1 MLQNIKII
9 DLAVVESLDLNL
21 DHGMSV
27 LTGETGAGKSIL
39 LTAVGLALGD
49 RADSDYIRP
58 DCKRA
63 EINLEFDITDALIA
77 QKWLEENDLDDDQQ
91 CLIRRVISHVGP
103 SKSYINNRPVTLQLL
118 QQLSKNL
125 VEIHGQHAHL
135 KLLQPEE
142 QRSLLDAFANTS
154 ALAND
159 LASLHQKWHTTND
172 KINNQRKDQ
181 QQFAERTELLQF
193 QLNELQQLDLEHFDY
208 EKINTEH
215 ARLANIEQILST
227 GQEQLHNLFENEQQ
241 SAIAI
246 INQSLTKLS
255 PLLNIAPDL
264 EEITTLLTD
273 AQLQVSEAS
282 QSLNR
287 FLEAQE
293 IDPQKLINLDEQL
306 DIIHTLCRKHAISP
320 EEIPPKAEQLSTEL
334 NTLIENDNQI
344 EHLITTLSDLESQYH
359 PLADRLT
366 EQRQK
371 GATELQAIITSLIK
385 NLGMDH
391 GEFMIKCA
399 PLPANIL
406 TAHGKENITF
416 LVSPNPGLPAKSIAK
431 IASGGEL
438 SRISLAIQVA
448 TSHDKTIPTMI
459 FDEVDS
465 GIGGSVAEIVGQR
478 LRQLGKKRQVICVT
492 HLPQV
497 AAQSH
502 HHLFVSKEHSIDVTA
517 SNITALTTKQRIEEI
532 ARMLGGITITQQT
545 LAHAEEMLQSDS
557 E

>member
-1 MLQNIKII
+1 M

-39 LTAVGLALGD
+39 LTALGLALGD

-58 DCKRA
+58 GCKRA
-63 EINLEFDITDALIA
+63 EINLEFDLTDALIA
-77 QKWLEENDLDDDQQ
+77 QKWLKENDLDDDQH
-91 CLIRRVISHVGP
+91 CLIRRIISHEGP

-154 ALAND
+154 TLVNNI
-159 LASLHQKWHTTND
+159 ASLHQQWQTTNN
-172 KINNQRKDQ
+172 KINNQLKDQ
-181 QQFAERTELLQF
+181 QHFSERTELLQF
-193 QLNELQQLDLEHFDY
+193 QLHELQQLDLEHFDY

-215 ARLANIEQILST
+215 GRLANIEQILST
-227 GQEQLHNLFENEQQ
+227 GQEQLHHLFENEQQ

-255 PLLNIAPDL
+255 PLLDITPEL
-264 EEITTLLTD
+264 EGITTLLTD

-293 IDPQKLINLDEQL
+293 IDPQKLLDLEEQL
-306 DIIHTLCRKHAISP
+306 GIIHTLCRKHAISP
-320 EEIPPKAEQLSTEL
+320 EEIPLKAEQLNTEL
-334 NTLIENDNQI
+334 NLLIKNDNQI
-344 EHLITTLSDLESQYH
+344 EHLNITLNDLESHYRL
-359 PLADRLT
+359 LADSLT

-371 GATELQAIITSLIK
+371 GAIELQEIITSLIK

-391 GEFMIKCA
+391 GEFMIECT
-399 PLPANIL
+399 PLPTHSIS
-406 TAHGKENITF
+406 AHGKENITF
-416 LVSPNPGLPAKSIAK
+416 LVSANPGLPAKSITK

-465 GIGGSVAEIVGQR
+465 GIGGGVAEIVGQR
-478 LRQLGKKRQVICVT
+478 LRQLGEKRQVICVT

-497 AAQSH
+497 ASQSH

-517 SNITALTTKQRIEEI
+517 SNITALTTAQRIEEI
-532 ARMLGGITITQQT
+532 ARMLGGVTITEQT
-545 LAHAEEMLQSDS
+545 LAHAEEMLQGNS
-557 E
+557 

>member
-1 MLQNIKII
+1 MLQNIKIM

-39 LTAVGLALGD
+39 LTALGLALGD

-58 DCKRA
+58 GCKRA
-63 EINLEFDITDALIA
+63 EINLEFDLTDALIA
-77 QKWLEENDLDDDQQ
+77 QKWLKENDLDDDQH
-91 CLIRRVISHVGP
+91 CLIRRIISHEGP

-154 ALAND
+154 TLVNNI
-159 LASLHQKWHTTND
+159 ASLHQQWQTTNN
-172 KINNQRKDQ
+172 KINNQLKDQ
-181 QQFAERTELLQF
+181 QHFSERTELLQF
-193 QLNELQQLDLEHFDY
+193 QLHELQQLDLEHFDY

-215 ARLANIEQILST
+215 GRLANIEQILST
-227 GQEQLHNLFENEQQ
+227 GQEQLHHLFENEQQ

-255 PLLNIAPDL
+255 PLLDITPEL
-264 EEITTLLTD
+264 EGITTLLTD

-293 IDPQKLINLDEQL
+293 IDPQKLLNLEEQL
-306 DIIHTLCRKHAISP
+306 GIIHTLCRKHAISP
-320 EEIPPKAEQLSTEL
+320 EEIPLKAEQLNTEL
-334 NTLIENDNQI
+334 NLLIKNDNQI
-344 EHLITTLSDLESQYH
+344 EHLNITLNDLESHYRL
-359 PLADRLT
+359 LADSLT

-371 GATELQAIITSLIK
+371 GAIELQEIITSLIK

-391 GEFMIKCA
+391 GEFMIECT
-399 PLPANIL
+399 PLPTHSIS
-406 TAHGKENITF
+406 AHGKENITF
-416 LVSPNPGLPAKSIAK
+416 LVSANPGLPAKSITK

-465 GIGGSVAEIVGQR
+465 GIGGGVAEIVGQR
-478 LRQLGKKRQVICVT
+478 LRQLGEKRQVICVT

-497 AAQSH
+497 ASQSH

-517 SNITALTTKQRIEEI
+517 SNITALTTAQRIEEI
-532 ARMLGGITITQQT
+532 ARMLGGVTITEQT
-545 LAHAEEMLQSDS
+545 LAHAEEMLQGNS
-557 E
+557 

>member
-1 MLQNIKII
+1 M

-39 LTAVGLALGD
+39 LTALGLALGD

-58 DCKRA
+58 GCKRA
-63 EINLEFDITDALIA
+63 EINLEFDLTDALIA
-77 QKWLEENDLDDDQQ
+77 QKWLKENDLDDDQH
-91 CLIRRVISHVGP
+91 CLIRRIISHEGP

-154 ALAND
+154 TLVNNI
-159 LASLHQKWHTTND
+159 ASLHQQWQTTND
-172 KINNQRKDQ
+172 KINNQLKDQ
-181 QQFAERTELLQF
+181 QHFSERTELLQF
-193 QLNELQQLDLEHFDY
+193 QLHELQQLDLEHFDY

-215 ARLANIEQILST
+215 GRLANIEQILST
-227 GQEQLHNLFENEQQ
+227 GQEQLHHLFENEQQ

-255 PLLNIAPDL
+255 PLLDITPEL
-264 EEITTLLTD
+264 EGITTLLTD

-293 IDPQKLINLDEQL
+293 IDPQKLLDLEEQL
-306 DIIHTLCRKHAISP
+306 GIIHTLCRKHAISP
-320 EEIPPKAEQLSTEL
+320 EEIPLKAEQLNTEL
-334 NTLIENDNQI
+334 NLLIKNDNQI
-344 EHLITTLSDLESQYH
+344 EHLNITLNDLESHYRL
-359 PLADRLT
+359 LADSLT

-371 GATELQAIITSLIK
+371 GAIELQEIITSLIK

-391 GEFMIKCA
+391 GEFMIECT
-399 PLPANIL
+399 PLPTHSIS
-406 TAHGKENITF
+406 AHGKENITF
-416 LVSPNPGLPAKSIAK
+416 LVSANPGLPAKSITK

-465 GIGGSVAEIVGQR
+465 GIGGGVAEIVGQR
-478 LRQLGKKRQVICVT
+478 LRQLGEKRQVICVT

-497 AAQSH
+497 ASQSH

-517 SNITALTTKQRIEEI
+517 SNITALTTAQRIEEI
-532 ARMLGGITITQQT
+532 ARMLGGVTITEQT
-545 LAHAEEMLQSDS
+545 LAHAEEMLQGNS
-557 E
+557 

>member
-1 MLQNIKII
+1 MLQNIKIM

-39 LTAVGLALGD
+39 LTALGLALGD

-58 DCKRA
+58 GCKRA
-63 EINLEFDITDALIA
+63 EINLEFDLTDALIA
-77 QKWLEENDLDDDQQ
+77 QKWLKENDLDDDQH
-91 CLIRRVISHVGP
+91 CLIRRIISHEGP

-154 ALAND
+154 TLVND
-159 LASLHQKWHTTND
+159 IASLHQQWQTTND
-172 KINNQRKDQ
+172 KINNQLKDQ
-181 QQFAERTELLQF
+181 QHFLERTELLQF
-193 QLNELQQLDLEHFDY
+193 QLHELQQLDLEHFDY

-215 ARLANIEQILST
+215 GRLANIEHILST
-227 GQEQLHNLFENEQQ
+227 GQEQLHHLFENEQQ

-246 INQSLTKLS
+246 INQSLSKLS
-255 PLLNIAPDL
+255 PLLDITPEL
-264 EEITTLLTD
+264 EGITTLLTD

-293 IDPQKLINLDEQL
+293 IDPQKLLDLEEQL
-306 DIIHTLCRKHAISP
+306 GLIHTLCRKHAINP
-320 EEIPPKAEQLSTEL
+320 EEIPLKAEQLSTEL
-334 NTLIENDNQI
+334 NLLIENDNQI
-344 EHLITTLSDLESQYH
+344 EHLKTALNDLESHYH
-359 PLADRLT
+359 LLADNLT

-371 GATELQAIITSLIK
+371 GAIELQTVITSIIK

-391 GEFMIKCA
+391 GEFMIECT
-399 PLPANIL
+399 PLPTHSL
-406 TAHGKENITF
+406 SAHGKENITF
-416 LVSPNPGLPAKSIAK
+416 LVSANPGLPAKSITK

-465 GIGGSVAEIVGQR
+465 GIGGGVAEIVGQR
-478 LRQLGKKRQVICVT
+478 LRQLGEKRQVICVT

-497 AAQSH
+497 ASQSH

-517 SNITALTTKQRIEEI
+517 SNITALTTAQRIEEI
-532 ARMLGGITITQQT
+532 ARMLGGVTITEQT
-545 LAHAEEMLQSDS
+545 LAHAEEMLKGNSG
-557 E
+557 

>member
-1 MLQNIKII
+1 MLQNIKIM

-39 LTAVGLALGD
+39 LTALGLALGD

-58 DCKRA
+58 GSKRA
-63 EINLEFDITDALIA
+63 EINLEFDLTDALVA
-77 QKWLEENDLDDDQQ
+77 QKWLKENDLDDDQH
-91 CLIRRVISHVGP
+91 CLIRRIISHEGP

-142 QRSLLDAFANTS
+142 QRGLLDAFANTS
-154 ALAND
+154 ALVND
-159 LASLHQKWHTTND
+159 IASLHQQWQTTNN
-172 KINNQRKDQ
+172 KINNQLSDQ
-181 QQFAERTELLQF
+181 QHFSERTELLQF
-193 QLNELQQLDLEHFDY
+193 QLHELQQLDLEHFDY
-208 EKINTEH
+208 EKINSEH
-215 ARLANIEQILST
+215 GRLANIEQILST

-255 PLLNIAPDL
+255 PLLDIAPEL
-264 EEITTLLTD
+264 EDITILLTD

-293 IDPQKLINLDEQL
+293 IDPQKLLDLEEQL
-306 DIIHTLCRKHAISP
+306 GLIHTLCRKHAISP
-320 EEIPPKAEQLSTEL
+320 EEIPLKAEQLSTEL

-344 EHLITTLSDLESQYH
+344 EHLNTALNDLESHYH
-359 PLADRLT
+359 LLADNLT

-371 GATELQAIITSLIK
+371 GAIELQAIITSIIK

-391 GEFMIKCA
+391 GEFMIECT
-399 PLPANIL
+399 PLPTHTL
-406 TAHGKENITF
+406 SAHGKENITF
-416 LVSPNPGLPAKSIAK
+416 LISANPGLPAKSITK

-465 GIGGSVAEIVGQR
+465 GIGGGVAEIVGQR
-478 LRQLGKKRQVICVT
+478 LRQLGEKRQVICVT

-497 AAQSH
+497 ASQSH

-517 SNITALTTKQRIEEI
+517 SSITALTTAQRIKEI
-532 ARMLGGITITQQT
+532 ARMLGGVTITEQT
-545 LAHAEEMLQSDS
+545 LAHAEEMLQGNS
-557 E
+557 